1 MNINLDEKRIKSIE
15 YELVDGCVVT
25 YVFENGEISYM
36 IGTNKVSDQETKA
49 ALTDHEMIE
58 AVKKSEFMGE
68 LEDARKRFKIS
79 KEIADSFPD
88 KDENG
93 KSKRSNI
100 KYSDESLKVAK
111 EIIKMDKEGKLDE
124 ILKRLDKGGKS
135 KDIFEQLQDP
145 DNSELSDDLS
155 ACERN
160 MRTIEEKILLRL
172 RMNDG
177 DRTNSDELNKLIENY
192 DFYKNKKKEIDD
204 KLWDIKYPKIHPVNV
219 TEELKKE

>member
-58 AVKKSEFMGE
+58 AVKKYEFMGE

-93 KSKRSNI
+93 KNKRSNI

-160 MRTIEEKILLRL
+160 MRTIEEKILLKL

-177 DRTNSDELNKLIENY
+177 DTTNSDELNKLIENY

-204 KLWDIKYPKIHPVNV
+204 KLREKTVDKI
-219 TEELKKE
+219 E

>member
-1 MNINLDEKRIKSIE
+1 MVFNLDEKRITTIFYKLENGDKIV
-15 YELVDGCVVT
+15 YQL
-25 YVFENGEISYM
+25 ENGEIICAEKIKDGESY
-36 IGTNKVSDQETKA
+36 KKKKDAKP
-49 ALTDHEMIE
+49 LTDSEMIE

-93 KSKRSNI
+93 KRKRSDI
-100 KYSDESLKVAK
+100 KYSDESLKLAK

-135 KDIFEQLQDP
+135 KDISKVLQDP
-145 DNSELSDDLS
+145 DNSELSYDLS

-177 DRTNSDELNKLIENY
+177 DTTNSDELNKLIENY
-192 DFYKNKKKEIDD
+192 DFYKNKKKEIDE
-204 KLWDIKYPKIHPVNV
+204 KLWEKTVDKI
-219 TEELKKE
+219 E